1 MRSKAKAIGD
11 IAFGCNSLARTRNGN
26 LADSMPFYQIIH
38 SGSWGLKPMLKAALV
53 GAAAFAILTS
63 VNFLPKAH

>member
-1 MRSKAKAIGD
+1 MYGTIWIGAQHWHD
-11 IAFGCNSLARTRNGN
+11 GNSITN
-26 LADSMPFYQIIH
+26 YQIVH